1 MNRCSARAGLPD
13 NERLCALGEYDPDV
27 QGQWAMGSDQEFSN
41 LHQKYNVSHQ
51 LANPS
56 SGALNRQDVEG
67 AKYRLEDRILNLV
80 EEFMERCPG

>member
-1 MNRCSARAGLPD
+1 
-13 NERLCALGEYDPDV
+13 
-27 QGQWAMGSDQEFSN
+27 MGSDQEFSN